1 MGLRVR
7 LHRKEPPIWRTQVC
21 SVRTRPRTDTSTR
34 SFPGRRSSKGNDDT
48 FPGLA
53 WVNELQPNRYGLY
66 HMPGNVWEW
75 VSDNFLGGVG
85 TGTSGTIRGG
95 GYNTASERE
104 LLSSYRRSLASNA
117 REDGVG
123 FRYVLAR
130 AFTVN

>member
-1 MGLRVR
+1 V
-7 LHRKEPPIWRTQVC
+7 I
-21 SVRTRPRTDTSTR
+21 
-34 SFPGRRSSKGNDDT
+34 PGPTVIAGYDDT

-95 GYNTASERE
+95 GYTTASERE

-130 AFTVN
+130 AAMAN